1 MCGIAGVRV
10 FEGGEVVAA
19 GLRRMGCVMVARG
32 PDDEGLF
39 IGPGVGLIHRRLSIL
54 DLSELGNCPMPNEDG
69 SVQVL
74 LNGEI
79 YNWRELRAELLAH
92 GHRFRSM
99 SDSEVLSHGYEEWG
113 ENLFNRLRGMFAL
126 AIWDQLHARL
136 LLARDRLGEKPLF
149 YLRDRRYTLFASSIP
164 ALLGYD
170 EKSRPLNPDAI
181 VCCLSHSFIPA
192 THTVWNGIEVF
203 PPAHYGVING
213 DGELSLHRYWNF
225 PDERPRA
232 VAASVAEDE
241 VERVI
246 DDSVRRCLDAD
257 VPVGVFLSGGV
268 DSSLVAALA
277 AHHHQ
282 GLHSFSVGFE
292 ESAWSELD
300 YARRVASHLGLKHH
314 EIIVHP
320 RDVLKILPTLVWH
333 YGQPFGDAAAVPT
346 YMVSMLA
353 RQQVKVCLSGD
364 GGDESFAGYWRVQS
378 GVYAARFA
386 ALVPPI
392 LRRYLV
398 PPIAGFLG
406 SMGTRVAALNTLS
419 LATPGNGYTNSQSWH
434 DTLAEVAGPALR
446 PGLDHDRVACR
457 VGRAY
462 NREGATVIQRLLFDD
477 FQVQL
482 PDAYLTKVDV
492 ASMAASLE
500 VRAPLLD
507 VAVLESAWRLPDRMK
522 LHWGQ
527 RKWLLKR
534 IAARLVPREVV
545 YRPKMGF
552 ALPLPEWFQGE
563 VGFVLER
570 LLKESAAE
578 REGWID
584 SKRVIAEL
592 EDHRSGK
599 RDNHNRLWLI
609 LCLELWFRIAT
620 GELDYHA
627 DISNGHLAV
636 GRRRSDTSR
645 RDSSVDG
652 SLVTRSDSTTP
663 FPSL

>member
-10 FEGGEVVAA
+10 PHGSEVVAA
-19 GLRRMGCVMVARG
+19 GLRRMGHIMAARG

-69 SVQVL
+69 SIQVL

-113 ENLFNRLRGMFAL
+113 EALFARLRGMFAL
-126 AIWDQLHARL
+126 AIWDQPRSRL

-149 YLRDRRYTLFASSIP
+149 LLHDSGKNLFASSIL
-164 ALLGYD
+164 ALLAYD
-170 EKSRPLNPDAI
+170 EMPQPINPDAI

-192 THTVWNGIEVF
+192 THTVWHGIGVF
-203 PPAHYGVING
+203 PPAHYGVINS
-213 DGELSLHRYWNF
+213 DGALSLHRYWNF

-232 VAASVAEDE
+232 VALSVTERE

-268 DSSLVAALA
+268 DSSVVAALA
-277 AHHHQ
+277 ARHHP

-292 ESAWSELD
+292 ESEWSELD
-300 YARRVASHLGLKHH
+300 YARSVASHLGLEHH
-314 EIIVHP
+314 EIIIHP
-320 RDVLKILPTLVWH
+320 RDVLKTLPRLLWH
-333 YGQPFGDAAAVPT
+333 YGQPFGDASAVPSH
-346 YMVSMLA
+346 MVSRLA
-353 RQQVKVCLSGD
+353 RAHVKVCLSGD
-364 GGDESFAGYWRVQS
+364 GGDESFGGYWRVQS
-378 GVYAARFA
+378 GVYAARYG
-386 ALVPPI
+386 ALVPKL
-392 LRRYLV
+392 LRRNLV
-398 PPIAGFLG
+398 PLAALLGPIGR
-406 SMGTRVAALNTLS
+406 RVAAMNALS
-419 LATPGNGYTNSQSWH
+419 LGAPGAAYTNSQSWH
-434 DTLAEVAGPALR
+434 NMLGELAGLALR
-446 PGLDHDRVACR
+446 PGLTHDWVSCR
-457 VGRAY
+457 VGHGLD
-462 NREGATVIQRLLFDD
+462 RENATTLQQLLLDD
-477 FQVQL
+477 FRVQL

-507 VAVLESAWRLPDRMK
+507 VSVVETAWRLPDRMK

-552 ALPLPEWFQGE
+552 AMPLPLWFRGE
-563 VGFVLER
+563 IGFVLER
-570 LLKESAAE
+570 LLKDSVAE

-584 SKRVIAEL
+584 SKRVLCEL
-592 EDHRSGK
+592 EAHRTGK
-599 RDNHNRLWLI
+599 RDNHTRLWLS
-609 LCLELWFRIAT
+609 LCLEIWFRIVT
-620 GELDYHA
+620 GELDRDA
-627 DISNGHLAV
+627 DLSSTHIPV
-636 GRRRSDTSR
+636 GRRRNDTS
-645 RDSSVDG
+645 SA
-652 SLVTRSDSTTP
+652 LVAGCASTIQ
-663 FPSL
+663 FPYL

>member
-1 MCGIAGVRV
+1 M
-10 FEGGEVVAA
+10 
-19 GLRRMGCVMVARG
+19 
-32 PDDEGLF
+32 
-39 IGPGVGLIHRRLSIL
+39 
-54 DLSELGNCPMPNEDG
+54 
-69 SVQVL
+69 
-74 LNGEI
+74 
-79 YNWRELRAELLAH
+79 
-92 GHRFRSM
+92 
-99 SDSEVLSHGYEEWG
+99 
-113 ENLFNRLRGMFAL
+113 
-126 AIWDQLHARL
+126 
-136 LLARDRLGEKPLF
+136 
-149 YLRDRRYTLFASSIP
+149 
-164 ALLGYD
+164 
-170 EKSRPLNPDAI
+170 
-181 VCCLSHSFIPA
+181 
-192 THTVWNGIEVF
+192 WNGIEVF

-232 VAASVAEDE
+232 ITVSVAERE

-277 AHHHQ
+277 ARHHQ

-300 YARRVASHLGLKHH
+300 YARRVASHLGLEHH

-320 RDVLKILPTLVWH
+320 RDVLKILPRLVWH
-333 YGQPFGDAAAVPT
+333 YGQPFGDASAVPT

-353 RQQVKVCLSGD
+353 RQHVKVCLSGD

-378 GVYAARFA
+378 GVYAARYG
-386 ALVPPI
+386 ALVPQT

-398 PPIAGFLG
+398 SPIVGLLG
-406 SMGTRVAALNTLS
+406 PMGRRVAALNALS
-419 LATPGNGYTNSQSWH
+419 LAEPGAGYTNSQSWH
-434 DTLAEVAGPALR
+434 DMLGEVAGPALR
-446 PGLDHDRVACR
+446 PGLDHDRITCR
-457 VGRAY
+457 VGRGLD
-462 NREGATVIQRLLFDD
+462 RENTTVVQKLLFDD

-482 PDAYLTKVDV
+482 PDQYLTKIDV

-507 VAVLESAWRLPDRMK
+507 VSVLETAWRLPDRMK

-534 IAARLVPREVV
+534 IAARLVPPEVV

-552 ALPLPEWFQGE
+552 ALPLPQWFRGE
-563 VGFVLER
+563 IGFVLER
-570 LLKESAAE
+570 LLKDSVAE

-584 SKRVIAEL
+584 SKRVLCEL
-592 EDHRSGK
+592 EDHRNGK
-599 RDNHNRLWLI
+599 RDNHARLWLI
-609 LCLELWFRIAT
+609 LCLEIWFRIVT

-627 DISNGHLAV
+627 DISNGHLPV

-645 RDSSVDG
+645 RDSSARQLSYHRMRLHDAVSEPLGVDSYSPKCG
-652 SLVTRSDSTTP
+652 NLSLTFQASTKVTKNLIA
-663 FPSL
+663 PSMS